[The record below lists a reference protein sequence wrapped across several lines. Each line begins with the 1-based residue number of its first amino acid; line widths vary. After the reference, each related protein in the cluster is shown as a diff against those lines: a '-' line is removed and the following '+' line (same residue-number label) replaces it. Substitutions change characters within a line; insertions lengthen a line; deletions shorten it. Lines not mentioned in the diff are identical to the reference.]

1 MIPEVARL
9 SRRGVMG
16 VAAAGALTGCSG
28 GGAKAA
34 APRRAPV
41 PGAAEKARA
50 ATGSLALLKRYDAVS
65 AAHPALA
72 SRLAPLRAEVARHAA
87 AFGGR
92 PPAPAPAP
100 AGSAT
105 APPPS
110 TAPPSTTAPP
120 PASSAAPPPAPA
132 AAGVPAAPGA
142 ALSWLAAA
150 ERALA
155 DRRAAELLA
164 APGGLARLL
173 ASVAAAGAAHVV
185 LLGTGTDRTETS

>member
-100 AGSAT
+100 AGSAS
-105 APPPS
+105 APPPA
-110 TAPPSTTAPP
+110 TAPPSTT
-120 PASSAAPPPAPA
+120 APPPAPA

>member
-1 MIPEVARL
+1 ML
-9 SRRGVMG
+9 RR
-16 VAAAGALTGCSG
+16 T
-28 GGAKAA
+28 
-34 APRRAPV
+34 
-41 PGAAEKARA
+41 GAAEKARA
-50 ATGSLALLKRYDAVS
+50 ASDSLALLKRYDAVS
-65 AAHPALA
+65 AAHPALV
-72 SRLAPLRAEVARHAA
+72 SRLAPLRAEVARHTA
-87 AFGGR
+87 AFGAR
-92 PPAPAPAP
+92 PPAPAPVLAPAP
-100 AGSAT
+100 AGSAS
-105 APPPS
+105 APPTA
-110 TAPPSTTAPP
+110 TAPPSSPAP
-120 PASSAAPPPAPA
+120 PA

>member
-28 GGAKAA
+28 GGAPAA

-50 ATGSLALLKRYDAVS
+50 AADSLALLKRYDAVS

-92 PPAPAPAP
+92 PPAPVPAP
-100 AGSAT
+100 AGSAS
-105 APPPS
+105 APPTA
-110 TAPPSTTAPP
+110 TAPPSSTARP
-120 PASSAAPPPAPA
+120 SSTAPPPAPA

-185 LLGTGTDRTETS
+185 LLGAGTDRTETS